1 MRSVA
6 YFTALSL
13 SYGGVIISVALY
25 ILSKR
30 VGDGRR
36 DRVGD
41 GRQRQGWRGSAE
53 TRLARVD

>member
-1 MRSVA
+1 MREENYNPRLGA

-30 VGDGRR
+30 VGDDRR

-41 GRQRQGWRGSAE
+41 GRQRKNI
-53 TRLARVD
+53 D